1 MIGLETP
8 PEAQS
13 TVFGMNA
20 SSVAFGFCIGPLL
33 GGGVAA
39 TAGVPIALLVVA
51 GIAIVLAGLILSRA
65 REPAR

>member
-13 TVFGMNA
+13 TVFGLNA
-20 SSVAFGFCIGPLL
+20 SSVALGFFLGPLIA
-33 GGGVAA
+33 GSVAA
-39 TAGVPIALLVVA
+39 TSGVPASLLVT
-51 GIAIVLAGLILSRA
+51 AGLAVLLAILLARGA